1 MKRIKMIIK
10 ASTESFF
17 ASPYAVSKHSYHRS
31 MLLHAYTHRHVDQ
44 TLPYDVPSASKV
56 KKMHV
61 TFESC
66 AQLCVLTLYF
76 FNVACNFSK
85 VARNFQKLRT
95 LFKSQFSKVAC
106 TFQKLSATFKSC
118 VHFQKMPVTFQKS
131 IFKSCV
137 HFSKVA
143 RNF

>member
-31 MLLHAYTHRHVDQ
+31 MLRHAYTHRHVDQ
-44 TLPYDVPSASKV
+44 TLPYEVPSASKV
-56 KKMHV
+56 KKMHA

-85 VARNFQKLRT
+85 FARNFQKLR
-95 LFKSQFSKVAC
+95 A
-106 TFQKLSATFKSC
+106 
-118 VHFQKMPVTFQKS
+118 TFQKS

-143 RNF
+143 RNFQNLRALFKSCAQLSKVNF